1 MAETVSFTFPVEA
14 GKVREFA
21 KAVMDDDNPIYWD
34 AEYARSKGFKAPIVP
49 PTFVQASAFWR
60 PPLPSATRRD
70 LRRVLHGEQE
80 FEYRHPIYVGD
91 VLTVNTRMV
100 QQYEKTGR
108 RGGTMKF
115 TVYETTYTNQ
125 DGQVCVIAR
134 STTIETGQEV
144 QD

>member
-1 MAETVSFTFPVEA
+1 MAEGFTFPVEA

-21 KAVMDDDNPIYWD
+21 KAVLDDDNPIYWD
-34 AEYARSKGFKAPIVP
+34 TEYARSKGFKAPIVP
-49 PTFVQASAFWR
+49 PTFVQASSFWR
-60 PPLPSATRRD
+60 PVDPAAPKRD
-70 LRRVLHGEQE
+70 MRRVLHGEQE
-80 FEYRHPIYVGD
+80 FEYLHPIYVGD
-91 VLTVNTRMV
+91 VLTVTTAKV
-100 QQYEKTGR
+100 SEFEKTGR

-125 DGQVCVIAR
+125 DGQACVKAR